1 MKTIRAL
8 LPFVLLLAGC
18 ATSVKNTSHS
28 FHTVVIDPGHGG
40 RDSGTTS
47 RRGSMEKTQ
56 TLDVAL
62 RLAPKLRAAGFNT
75 VLTRDGDYFVELN
88 KRAEISN
95 AQHDAIFISIHFNDS
110 PRRRIRGIETYYNS
124 AYAESFARCIEK
136 KLTSLAPN
144 RGIEHANFRVL
155 RLNNFP
161 AVLVECGF
169 LSNPREA
176 AQCSTPQYHEAI
188 AQHLADAIIEQRY
201 GTAAGALQ

>member
-1 MKTIRAL
+1 MKILRAL
-8 LPFVLLLAGC
+8 LPLVLFLAGC
-18 ATSVKNTSHS
+18 ATAVKDTSHS

-40 RDSGTTS
+40 RDSGTMS

-62 RLAPKLRAAGFNT
+62 RLAPKLRSAGFNT

-88 KRAEISN
+88 ERAAISN

-124 AYAESFARCIEK
+124 SYAESFANCIEK
-136 KLTSLAPN
+136 NLASLAPS

-155 RLNNFP
+155 RLNKFP

-169 LSNPREA
+169 MSNPREA
-176 AQCSTPQYHEAI
+176 ARCSTPQYHEAI
-188 AQHLADAIIEQRY
+188 AQHLADAIYEQRY
-201 GTAAGALQ
+201 GTTAGAPQ